1 MVDSMTVRER
11 QRPDLLTESR
21 IKRVAKGSGRTD
33 KDVRDLLK
41 QFNTMR
47 EVMKQVGDA
56 PGLLS
61 RLPGIKQLF
70 QLRKLKGQG
79 MEDVLGK
86 DAGGVERALGGGG
99 VDPAALAGQMAGLPK
114 GYTPRMPAG
123 AMARARLM
131 GYAPEAIGGESEA
144 DRERR
149 KKKRKQE
156 RQARKKARKG
166 RRK

>member
-1 MVDSMTVRER
+1 
-11 QRPDLLTESR
+11 
-21 IKRVAKGSGRTD
+21 
-33 KDVRDLLK
+33 
-41 QFNTMR
+41 
-47 EVMKQVGDA
+47 
-56 PGLLS
+56 
-61 RLPGIKQLF
+61 
-70 QLRKLKGQG
+70 

-86 DAGGVERALGGGG
+86 DAGGVERALGGGI
-99 VDPAALAGQMAGLPK
+99 DPSQLAGQMAGLPK

-131 GYAPEAIGGESEA
+131 GYAPEAIGGETEA

-166 RRK
+166 KRK